1 MTNQHGGQ
9 PDAGCGVVEGGYG
22 PIDIDELR
30 KLFLFEKL
38 TDGQLTKLATSG
50 KVVAF
55 EAGQDV
61 VTQGEPAECFAVL
74 ISGEIQMI
82 QETVSAGT
90 VAMPR
95 TSQPGVYGGATS
107 AYLAD
112 RAPDTYQ
119 HTLRATAPT
128 RMFILPAKKFA
139 HIVTEWFP
147 MAMHL
152 LDGVLSG
159 GRMQREIIDRRQRL
173 TALGT
178 ITAGLTHELNNPAA
192 AAVRAVGELRQLI
205 KESRMQ
211 LAQLAEDGIP
221 PQKLRTM
228 IEMQDACASA
238 VGQLPPR
245 SPLEISDAEDE
256 LGEALEAIG
265 VDDAWDLAPALVNAG
280 FDQMNLDKIVQK
292 VGREH
297 VPGAVRW
304 LADAVEISQMLN
316 EVTEAT
322 ERITKLLASAKQYS
336 QMDRAP
342 FQMVDVHDLLDSTVT
357 IFRGK
362 IGPGIT
368 VVTDFDRTLPEIPAY
383 AGELN
388 QVWTNLIHNALDAM
402 GSEGTLTIRTAHDED
417 EAIIEIGDTGPGV
430 PDAIKDRIFEP
441 FFTTKTVG
449 QGTGLGLDISYR
461 IVAGRHGGELKC
473 RSVPGDTWFEVR
485 LPLKETVQTQ
495 P

>member
-1 MTNQHGGQ
+1 MT
-9 PDAGCGVVEGGYG
+9 A
-22 PIDIDELR
+22 IDIDELR
-30 KLFLFEKL
+30 KLFLFERL
-38 TDGQLTKLATSG
+38 DDDQLTKLATSG
-50 KVVAF
+50 QVRTYAPD
-55 EAGQDV
+55 ENV
-61 VTQGEPAECFAVL
+61 VTQGDPAECFAVL
-74 ISGEIQMI
+74 IEGEVQMM
-82 QETVSAGT
+82 QQTVSAGT

-95 TSQPGVYGGATS
+95 TSSPGVYGGATS
-107 AYLAD
+107 AYLGD
-112 RAPDTYQ
+112 RGPQTYQ
-119 HTLRATAPT
+119 HTLRATAPS
-128 RMFILPAKKFA
+128 RMFMLPAKKFA

-152 LDGVLSG
+152 LDGVMSG

-205 KESRMQ
+205 KASRIQ

-221 PQKLRTM
+221 PQKLRHM
-228 IEMQDACASA
+228 IEMQEACANA
-238 VGQLPPR
+238 VGQLKPR

-265 VDDAWDLAPALVNAG
+265 VTDAWDLAPALVNAG
-280 FDQMNLDKIVQK
+280 FNQENLDKVTSK

-297 VPGAVRW
+297 VPGALRW
-304 LADAVEISQMLN
+304 LAEAVEISQMLN

-342 FQMVDVHDLLDSTVT
+342 FQMVDLHDLLDSTVT

-368 VVTDFDRTLPEIPAY
+368 VVTDYDRSLPEIPAY

-402 GSEGTLTIRTAHDED
+402 DDEGTLTIRTAHDED
-417 EAIIEIGDTGPGV
+417 EAIIEIGDTGHGV

-441 FFTTKTVG
+441 FYTTKTVG

-461 IVAGRHGGELKC
+461 IVAGRHGGELSC

-485 LPLKETVQTQ
+485 LPLREAATA
-495 P
+495 